1 MNETLFTTTLIIVEV
16 VFSLMILRTIKKSGA
31 SNTVIFTLAVTFA
44 VWLFVAYTM
53 ISNGFYSA
61 TGIPQVAFTAGVVIP
76 VVIGLIAVKLWPA
89 LSIAVSRISVS
100 EFLALQYMRAAF
112 GIMFFFTASL
122 PVWFQYLGGLGDI
135 AAGIG
140 AFLALQYFNK
150 NPDKQRQAN
159 IRGNVVGVIDFII
172 VLNVGVAVVL
182 DTHSPDMTFNLIPLY
197 VVPLFLLLHVFS
209 LQRLR
214 SQPPSLAASNAA

>member
-1 MNETLFTTTLIIVEV
+1 MNDTLFTMTLITIEIM
-16 VFSLMILRTIKKSGA
+16 FSLMILRTIKKTGA
-31 SNTVIFTLAVTFA
+31 SNSLIVSLASIFAL
-44 VWLFVAYTM
+44 WLFAAYTM

-61 TGIPQVAFTAGVVIP
+61 TGIPQIAFTLGVVIP
-76 VVIGLIAVKLWPA
+76 VVIGLVAVTLFPA
-89 LSIAVSRISVS
+89 FANAIRRIPVS

-112 GIMFFFTASL
+112 GVLFFFATAL

-150 NPDKQRQAN
+150 KPDKQVQAN
-159 IRGNVVGVIDFII
+159 IRGNIVGIIDFVI

-182 DTHSPDMTFNLIPLY
+182 DSHSPDMSFNLIPLY
-197 VVPLFLLLHVFS
+197 VVPLFILLHVFS

-214 SQPPSLAASNAA
+214 TPLTGKTARNAV

>member
-1 MNETLFTTTLIIVEV
+1 MNETLFTTTLIIVEI
-16 VFSLMILRTIKKSGA
+16 VFSLMLLRTIKKTGA
-31 SNTVIFTLAVTFA
+31 SNTLLFTLASIFA
-44 VWLFVAYTM
+44 VWLFSAYTM
-53 ISNGFYSA
+53 INNGFYSA

-89 LSIAVSRISVS
+89 LSMAISRIPVS
-100 EFLALQYMRAAF
+100 EFLILQHMRAAF
-112 GIMFFFTASL
+112 GILFFFTAAL
-122 PVWFQYLGGLGDI
+122 PIWFQYLGGLGDI

-140 AFLALQYFNK
+140 AFLALRYFNK

-159 IRGNVVGVIDFII
+159 IRGNIVGIIDFIV
-172 VLNVGVAVVL
+172 VLNVGVAMVL
-182 DTHSPDMTFNLIPLY
+182 NTHSPDIPFNLIPLY

-214 SQPPSLAASNAA
+214 RQKQPLVVNSAA